1 MFSVGDVVRSPWGTG
16 VVLSNETLCGATE
29 YYVLWVGF
37 AAHGLGAAPFRVTQE
52 FSDEGC
58 EEYWEK
64 VGDAALPLSKVI
76 GACNG

>member
-1 MFSVGDVVRSPWGTG
+1 MRSPWGTG
-16 VVLSNETLCGATE
+16 VLLSKEPFGGSTE

-37 AAHGLGAAPFRVTQE
+37 AAHGFGAAPFRITQE

-58 EEYWEK
+58 EKYWEK
-64 VGDAALPLSKVI
+64 VGDASASLTELV

>member
-16 VVLSNETLCGATE
+16 VVLSNDTLGNATE

-58 EEYWEK
+58 EEYWQR
-64 VGDAALPLSKVI
+64 VGDASAPLSELI
-76 GACNG
+76 GACGG